1 MSDGYGNARVH
12 HFTEEGKLLNSWGE
26 PGSEPGQFVTPHDAY
41 VDPEGR
47 VYISDRQN
55 CRIQIFTADGTLD
68 NIWDDTHWPCDMCRG
83 PDGNLYVAEVG
94 GVFMGDPDT
103 SRPAARITLRDQD
116 GHILCEWSDQ
126 DPMDSGQYFSP
137 HAIAVDSRGDVYV
150 GEVKKSYPGG
160 RAPAGASVL
169 RKYVRE

>member
-1 MSDGYGNARVH
+1 
-12 HFTEEGKLLNSWGE
+12 
-26 PGSEPGQFVTPHDAY
+26 
-41 VDPEGR
+41 
-47 VYISDRQN
+47 
-55 CRIQIFTADGTLD
+55 
-68 NIWDDTHWPCDMCRG
+68 MCRG

-103 SRPAARITLRDQD
+103 SRPAARITVRDQD

-137 HAIAVDSRGDVYV
+137 HAIAVDSRGDIYA

-169 RKYVRE
+169 RKYVRK

>member
-1 MSDGYGNARVH
+1 M
-12 HFTEEGKLLNSWGE
+12 
-26 PGSEPGQFVTPHDAY
+26 TPHDAY
-41 VDPEGR
+41 VDAEGW

-68 NIWDDTHWPCDMCRG
+68 NIWVDTHWPCDMCRG

-103 SRPAARITLRDQD
+103 SRPAARITVRDQD

-137 HAIAVDSRGDVYV
+137 HAIAVDS
-150 GEVKKSYPGG
+150 
-160 RAPAGASVL
+160 
-169 RKYVRE
+169 